1 MWCSITPPLLTILIY
16 IKSHEKGWGRKKEEN
31 VKEGIIW
38 FFWYI
43 SMWDGKGVAKK
54 RKRKMW
60 KKSLFGSFIYLD
72 VRRAM
77 REIWDS
83 FFFFLRKK
91 KYLISKY
98 QWGYNW
104 KNHSL
109 KKQKFQKR
117 SSKWISLIKKKN
129 AITIVFENKI
139 AWVWS

>member
-16 IKSHEKGWGRKKEEN
+16 IKAMREGAGKKERGKCERRDYL
-31 VKEGIIW
+31 V
-38 FFWYI
+38 FWYI
-43 SMWDGKGVAKK
+43 SMWDGKGLAKK

-77 REIWDS
+77 WEIWDF

-98 QWGYNW
+98 QWVYNW

-109 KKQKFQKR
+109 KKQKFQKKKKN
-117 SSKWISLIKKKN
+117 SKWISLIKKKMQLQ
-129 AITIVFENKI
+129 
-139 AWVWS
+139 

>member
-1 MWCSITPPLLTILIY
+1 MR
-16 IKSHEKGWGRKKEEN
+16 EGAAKKERGKCERRDYL
-31 VKEGIIW
+31 V
-38 FFWYI
+38 FWYI
-43 SMWDGKGVAKK
+43 SMWDGKGLEKK

-77 REIWDS
+77 GEIWDS

-109 KKQKFQKR
+109 KKQKFQK
-117 SSKWISLIKKKN
+117 KKKTQN
-129 AITIVFENKI
+129 EFHWLKKMQLQ
-139 AWVWS
+139 

>member
-1 MWCSITPPLLTILIY
+1 MCDSNLIVITSYFVVFDHTSPPHYPYIY
-16 IKSHEKGWGRKKEEN
+16 WKPWEKGWGRKKEEN

-43 SMWDGKGVAKK
+43 SMWDGKGVEKK

-60 KKSLFGSFIYLD
+60 KKSLFGSCIYLD

-109 KKQKFQKR
+109 KKQKFQK
-117 SSKWISLIKKKN
+117 KKLKMN
-129 AITIVFENKI
+129 FID
-139 AWVWS
+139 